1 MERKEK
7 EGYFAPSV
15 RRMSHLLARNMDAH
29 ARNIIMDEVT
39 FMHGWIIRYLYEN
52 QGKDIFQKDIEKQ
65 FGVGRSTVTNIIQL
79 MEKKGY
85 LQREAVE
92 KDARIKKM
100 ILTEMGKELQ
110 EKLDHLI
117 EQLNEET
124 LKNVTDEELDVF
136 FRVLEKV
143 EENIGQQKG
152 KLQGK
157 EEFHVPQNISRS
169 KRI

>member
-1 MERKEK
+1 M
-7 EGYFAPSV
+7 F
-15 RRMSHLLARNMDAH
+15 
-29 ARNIIMDEVT
+29 
-39 FMHGWIIRYLYEN
+39 
-52 QGKDIFQKDIEKQ
+52 FQKDIEKQ

-92 KDARIKKM
+92 KDARLKKL
-100 ILTEMGKELQ
+100 ILTDMGKELH